1 MSRVILIR
9 HARAAWPLPGS
20 RDFDRAL
27 DESGVADADTLGR
40 KMLERG
46 LVPDRVICS
55 TARRARETWAHMAP
69 GLEMA
74 EENATFT
81 DHLYTADTAGY
92 AETIRQN
99 IGNGT
104 ILIIGHNPMLE
115 DVAMAFA
122 GTQEARAALARGFAA
137 CGLAVIE
144 IDAGAGDEAPLHGQL
159 ETYLTPADL

>member
-9 HARAAWPLPGS
+9 HARAAWPLPGT

-27 DESGVADADTLGR
+27 DESGIADAITLGR
-40 KMLERG
+40 RMLERG

-69 GLEMA
+69 GLEID
-74 EENATFT
+74 ERHATFT

-99 IGNGT
+99 IDNGT
-104 ILIIGHNPMLE
+104 VLIIGHNPMLE

-122 GTQEARAALARGFAA
+122 GTLEARAALARGFAA
-137 CGLAVIE
+137 CGMAVIE
-144 IDAGAGDEAPLHGQL
+144 IDAGNGAEAPLQGHL
-159 ETYLTPADL
+159 ETYLAPADL